1 MNPQKSSSKMFLEIV
16 KQLRQL
22 IQDEGVRVGEK
33 LPSERELAERLQ
45 VGRSTVREALRSL
58 ELLGLIET
66 RRGEGTFLS
75 DFRKHQLVELL
86 STFILQESKSKE
98 DVHLTRETLEKE
110 AIRTICQS
118 EQHQKHFIWEA
129 FLVKLQQEPVIR
141 EDIIREIIII
151 SGNRL
156 SLKVWFLLKQF
167 AGEPYQSEMNVEEK
181 TIWMQLLNSLQNGKE
196 QLSISLYHEWLFLMD
211 RREKNGSRSI

>member
-1 MNPQKSSSKMFLEIV
+1 MDPKNNSNKMFLEIV
-16 KQLRQL
+16 KQLRDL
-22 IQDEGVRVGEK
+22 IKEENVVVGGK

-98 DVHLTRETLEKE
+98 DVHKTRETLEKE
-110 AIRTICQS
+110 AIRTICAS
-118 EQHQKHFIWEA
+118 EHYPEQPIWDA
-129 FLVKLQQEPVIR
+129 FLSKLQGEEVLR
-141 EDIIREIIII
+141 EDIIREILVT
-151 SGNRL
+151 SNNRL
-156 SLKVWFLLKQF
+156 ALKIWFLLKQF
-167 AGEPYQSEMNVEEK
+167 AGEPYRSPMDTEEK
-181 TIWMQLLNSLQNGKE
+181 ELWIQLLSGVKNRDE
-196 QLSISLYHEWLFLMD
+196 QTAISKYNDWLLFIKINRLT
-211 RREKNGSRSI
+211 I

>member
-1 MNPQKSSSKMFLEIV
+1 MNPNNSSRKMFLEIV

-22 IQDEGVRVGEK
+22 IQDEKIPVGGK

-98 DVHLTRETLEKE
+98 DVHKTREALEKD
-110 AIRTICQS
+110 AIHLICQT
-118 EQHQKHFIWEA
+118 ERLKKLTIWDA
-129 FLVKLQQEPVIR
+129 FLEKLQEEQVNR
-141 EDIIREIIII
+141 EDIIREILII
-151 SGNRL
+151 SDNRL
-156 SLKVWFLLKQF
+156 GLKIWFLLKQF
-167 AGEPYQSEMNVEEK
+167 AGEPYRSYMNSDEK
-181 TIWMQLLNSLQNGKE
+181 RTWIQLL
-196 QLSISLYHEWLFLMD
+196 ISLKNGDDQLAVSFYNEWLLLMN
-211 RREKNGSRSI
+211 RGEV

>member
-1 MNPQKSSSKMFLEIV
+1 MIPNNNSRKMFLEIV

-22 IQDEGVRVGEK
+22 IHDENIAVGGK

-58 ELLGLIET
+58 ELLGIIET

-86 STFILQESKSKE
+86 STFILQDVKSKK
-98 DVHLTRETLEKE
+98 DVHTTMQALEKD
-110 AIRTICQS
+110 AIRTICMTDVLHKQS
-118 EQHQKHFIWEA
+118 IWDA
-129 FLVKLQQEPVIR
+129 FLDKLHEEVLQ

-151 SGNRL
+151 SNNRL
-156 SLKVWFLLKQF
+156 ALKIWFLLKQF
-167 AGEPYQSEMNVEEK
+167 ADEPYHSFMNVEEK
-181 TIWMQLLNSLQNGKE
+181 KAWKLLLTNLKVGNE
-196 QLSISLYHEWLFLMD
+196 QQAISYYNEWKLLTN
-211 RREKNGSRSI
+211 RGEIK

>member
-1 MNPQKSSSKMFLEIV
+1 MIPNNNPRKMFLEIV

-22 IQDEGVRVGEK
+22 IHDENIAVGGK

-75 DFRKHQLVELL
+75 DYRKHQLVELL
-86 STFILQESKSKE
+86 STFILQDARSIQ
-98 DVHLTRETLEKE
+98 DVHKTMQALEKD
-110 AIRTICQS
+110 AIRTICTI
-118 EQHQKHFIWEA
+118 EHLQKQKIWDA
-129 FLVKLQQEPVIR
+129 FLGKLQQEEVLQ

-151 SGNRL
+151 SNNRL
-156 SLKVWFLLKQF
+156 GLKIWFLLKQF
-167 AGEPYQSEMNVEEK
+167 AGEPYRSYMISEEK
-181 TIWMQLLNSLQNGKE
+181 KAWIHLLNELKKGDQQQAVSFYN
-196 QLSISLYHEWLFLMD
+196 EWLLSM
-211 RREKNGSRSI
+211 SRGEV